1 MHPNS
6 KSYINKL
13 FNQVYVSHENEKKR
27 TYEDR
32 VVEVEKDSSTPI
44 VLSARGRSSKETD
57 RHHQRIVQ
65 LIADKKNESYTGLI
79 SHTRTRLRL
88 SLLKNADS
96 CQRRQREAEK
106 YGQWS
111 SVW

>member
-1 MHPNS
+1 M
-6 KSYINKL
+6 
-13 FNQVYVSHENEKKR
+13 
-27 TYEDR
+27 
-32 VVEVEKDSSTPI
+32 EVEKDSSTPI

-65 LIADKKNESYTGLI
+65 LIAEKKNESYTGLI